1 MKEILQIK
9 SLIAKEFLLEWRQK
23 YAINGLILYITSA
36 IFVAYLS
43 FNLETQKLQPITWN
57 TLFWLILLFSAFNAI
72 AKGFM
77 QEKAGR
83 QYYYYSLVSPY
94 LIIISKII
102 YNVVLMLLIAL
113 IGLGGYS
120 LFLGNPVQDLPFF
133 ILNLVL
139 GAIGFASTL
148 TMVSAIAAKANNN
161 SVLMAVLG
169 FPVILPMLLL
179 LIKVSKNA
187 MDGLDRG
194 SSLEEIAT
202 LGAINLIVVS
212 VSYLLFG
219 FLWRS

>member
-1 MKEILQIK
+1 MKAVLQIK

-23 YAINGLILYITSA
+23 YAINGLILYISSA

-83 QYYYYSLVSPY
+83 HYYYYALVSPY
-94 LIIISKII
+94 AIIISKII

-202 LGAINLIVVS
+202 LSAINLIVVS

>member
-1 MKEILQIK
+1 MVN
-9 SLIAKEFLLEWRQK
+9 LL
-23 YAINGLILYITSA
+23 
-36 IFVAYLS
+36 
-43 FNLETQKLQPITWN
+43 
-57 TLFWLILLFSAFNAI
+57 
-72 AKGFM
+72 
-77 QEKAGR
+77 
-83 QYYYYSLVSPY
+83 
-94 LIIISKII
+94 
-102 YNVVLMLLIAL
+102 
-113 IGLGGYS
+113 
-120 LFLGNPVQDLPFF
+120 
-133 ILNLVL
+133 L

-194 SSLEEIAT
+194 ASLEEIAT
-202 LGAINLIVVS
+202 LGAINLIVIS